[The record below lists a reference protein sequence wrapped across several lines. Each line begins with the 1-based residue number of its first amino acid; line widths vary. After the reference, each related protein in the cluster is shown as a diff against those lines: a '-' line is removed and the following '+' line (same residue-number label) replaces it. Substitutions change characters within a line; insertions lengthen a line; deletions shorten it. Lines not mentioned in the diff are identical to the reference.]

1 MKSESLLKVLT
12 GAGIGSRRRMAEAI
26 KHDRVT
32 VNGQVVEDFR
42 HPVNPATDLVTVDGR
57 KVDIKSEP
65 LVTLLLHKP
74 KGILSTARDERGGR
88 TVLFAKGEVSK
99 LQEVPQSS

>member
-26 KHDRVT
+26 KHDRVL

-42 HPVNPATDLVTVDGR
+42 HPVNTETDLIVVDGR
-57 KVDIKSEP
+57 TVD
-65 LVTLLLHKP
+65 
-74 KGILSTARDERGGR
+74 
-88 TVLFAKGEVSK
+88 
-99 LQEVPQSS
+99 LQL